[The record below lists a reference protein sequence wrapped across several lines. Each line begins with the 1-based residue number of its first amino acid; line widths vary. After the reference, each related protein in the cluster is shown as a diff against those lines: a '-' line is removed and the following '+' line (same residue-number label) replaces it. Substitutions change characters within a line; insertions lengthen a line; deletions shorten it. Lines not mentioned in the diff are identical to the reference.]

1 MSVASSL
8 DGGSGRS
15 SRASTPDELTPSLP
29 VRTATRQ
36 ELCVS
41 CIAAAAAAAAL
52 HNQQQDLPNLPHLPP
67 PKSLQDSQELKDP
80 PVQQVLQPPVTPS
93 DDVDSRS

>member
-8 DGGSGRS
+8 DGASERS
-15 SRASTPDELTPSLP
+15 SRASTPDELTPSLT

-52 HNQQQDLPNLPHLPP
+52 HTQQQDLPNLPHLPP
-67 PKSLQDSQELKDP
+67 PKSLLQDSQELKDP
-80 PVQQVLQPPVTPS
+80 PVQQVLQPTPS
-93 DDVDSRS
+93 DDTDTRS